1 MLRLK
6 DVPEEDMPE
15 VVRVASE
22 LYERDREQA
31 AQDQAKQAYVDAA
44 GEVGLPPEYLERASE
59 EVHARR
65 VARVQQL
72 LSESGLPARASFSV
86 RLPRHALLRARPGA
100 VQCPRLPGERAH
112 RAVAVSRRSCEGR
125 VAP

>member
-6 DVPEEDMPE
+6 DVSEEDMPE

-44 GEVGLPPEYLERASE
+44 GEVGLPPEYMERASA

-65 VARVQQL
+65 VARIKQRRTVRMAWL
-72 LSESGLPARASFSV
+72 AAAVVALGGMLAV
-86 RLPRHALLRARPGA
+86 RLASHSPSHP
-100 VQCPRLPGERAH
+100 LPPYTIAMN
-112 RAVAVSRRSCEGR
+112 ADQW
-125 VAP
+125 